1 MPGVGRLGQALA
13 KEVGSQEVFD
23 PQAGN
28 DGFLKAAELSSKEC
42 RGFAR
47 RPGAALF
54 QQVEYAVGEKL
65 ADGAGEL
72 GAGDQDFVRV
82 VGGRQGYDGVG
93 LATFSGL
100 PQAAE
105 GGFAGC
111 PGRPEEMKGWGFPG
125 RGRAIR
131 AGCPRT
137 AGAEGGFEWRGD
149 GGWTHGAVLG

>member
-1 MPGVGRLGQALA
+1 MGTRDRLDNVWQMARVGRLGQAFA
-13 KEVGSQEVFD
+13 QEVGGEEVLD

-72 GAGDQDFVRV
+72 GAGDQDFVGSSEGAR
-82 VGGRQGYDGVG
+82 
-93 LATFSGL
+93 AT
-100 PQAAE
+100 
-105 GGFAGC
+105 
-111 PGRPEEMKGWGFPG
+111 
-125 RGRAIR
+125 
-131 AGCPRT
+131 T
-137 AGAEGGFEWRGD
+137 A
-149 GGWTHGAVLG
+149 